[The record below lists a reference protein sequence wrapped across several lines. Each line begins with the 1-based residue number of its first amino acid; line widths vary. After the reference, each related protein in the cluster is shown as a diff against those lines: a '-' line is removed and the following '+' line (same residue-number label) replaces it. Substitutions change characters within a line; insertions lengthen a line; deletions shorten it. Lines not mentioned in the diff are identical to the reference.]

1 MIEGMHFDFSGKE
14 LKDHFIKR
22 AERNK
27 MRAAAFEKEL
37 EHFKEDDEESEQREE
52 IERMYSNKA
61 IGSAKDTLKGRV
73 KHYRTRAM
81 FFMIAADHVVPGETY
96 RLNEHDLTNLEIVLE
111 VA

>member
-27 MRAAAFEKEL
+27 MRAASFEKEL
-37 EHFKEDDEESEQREE
+37 THFKDDEETDQREE

-61 IGSAKDTLKGRV
+61 IGSAKDTLKSRM
-73 KHYRTRAM
+73 KHYRQRAM
-81 FFMIAADHVVPGETY
+81 FFMIAADHVVATETY
-96 RLNEHDLTNLEIVLE
+96 RLSENELTNLEIVLE
-111 VA
+111 GA